1 MHMSAA
7 AIALARVI
15 ARAFSLFLSLIFF
28 ERVSVVSSPEAA
40 ARAVMA
46 HRRTVLSTYRKA
58 LRAIRTAFRNDV
70 EAQSMAR
77 SQLRS
82 GILAQRGAVDDS
94 VPSLVLE
101 LEDGIDFLLENVVQ
115 AEYNPKTGNY
125 TQRIRRDHVS
135 EGPAPTGQSL
145 KPKNTKS

>member
-28 ERVSVVSSPEAA
+28 EVSSPEAA